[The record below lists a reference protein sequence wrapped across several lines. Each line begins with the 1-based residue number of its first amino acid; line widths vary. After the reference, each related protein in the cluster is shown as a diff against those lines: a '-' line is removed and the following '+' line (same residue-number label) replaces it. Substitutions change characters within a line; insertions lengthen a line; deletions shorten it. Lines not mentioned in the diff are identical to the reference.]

1 MNKIMALLVT
11 GIFMMASMFI
21 ALPAN
26 ASDNTFV
33 NGINSARANQGK
45 SQLSVNG
52 DLQRTAQD
60 KANRMARANSLTADG
75 YSDAW
80 KGGSQAV
87 AADPAARSSELLRND
102 FLGKQ
107 SGTTLNGSY
116 GIIGV
121 GEAVSSNGTLFV
133 AINVAPAPYVP
144 STGGGTDSGNTGN
157 GNNNGNGGGSTAD
170 NAAAVAAAEARVR
183 EEVAEAQRVAEAK
196 AKTAAEAE
204 AKKQAEAKKVA
215 EAEAAKKAE
224 ADKKAE
230 EQRLA
235 EEAEQKRIE
244 QEAVEAKAAEAEAR
258 IAEAEE
264 KVRVEAEAKKKAE
277 ADIIKKNQ
285 DEKERFE
292 ILLTSLR
299 VLVGISILSAIGSV
313 IVMFRSKP
321 VIPRSFESV
330 TGMEEPPVEQGLVFF
345 EDDEDE
351 YLSPSAVT
359 LNDEKTNDVSP
370 PVKGNLSLP
379 DIKGKN

>member
-1 MNKIMALLVT
+1 MNRIMALLVT

-26 ASDNTFV
+26 ASDNTFI

-45 SQLSVNG
+45 SQLAVNG

-144 STGGGTDSGNTGN
+144 NTGGGAGSGNAGSGT
-157 GNNNGNGGGSTAD
+157 NNGNGGGSTD
-170 NAAAVAAAEARVR
+170 NSAAVAAAEARVR
-183 EEVAEAQRVAEAK
+183 EELAEAQRVADAK

-235 EEAEQKRIE
+235 AEAEQKRIE

-264 KVRVEAEAKKKAE
+264 KARVEAEAKRKAE

-299 VLVGISILSAIGSV
+299 VLVGISILSAIGSA

-321 VIPRSFESV
+321 VSPRSFESV
-330 TGMEEPPVEQGLVFF
+330 TGMEEPPVEQGIVFF

-359 LNDEKTNDVSP
+359 LNDEKTNEVSP